1 MVIIMAVAKVGGR
14 CASVVAGP
22 HRFIVTWGR
31 MGRFDFVAE
40 TVEAWD
46 PDDALVTAAELRPEL
61 PRPRVAVL
69 AFRSGPSTFG
79 HRPDQESVEP
89 E

>member
-1 MVIIMAVAKVGGR
+1 MATAAVDGAGR
-14 CASVVAGP
+14 YASGVAGP

-40 TVEAWD
+40 VVEAWD
-46 PDDALVTAAELRPEL
+46 PDDAMATAAELHPEL

-69 AFRSGPSTFG
+69 ASRRGPPDFRLRS
-79 HRPDQESVEP
+79 DQGRTEP
-89 E
+89 G